1 MMKQKHLNYTYKL
14 GQKKCHTTSSG
25 PMSIRQME
33 SLVKDINIDHT
44 SNYGQPRLFAPCSQE
59 SN

>member
-1 MMKQKHLNYTYKL
+1 MLGHYLIGNFFRQELLAKLLSIMMKKKHLNYTYKL

-33 SLVKDINIDHT
+33 SLV
-44 SNYGQPRLFAPCSQE
+44 
-59 SN
+59 